1 MEKMKTTIAFDKNI
15 ENPLCIV
22 QNTNK
27 TVRPEIGESTS
38 KSQ

>member
-15 ENPLCIV
+15 ENPLRIV

-27 TVRPEIGESTS
+27 AVRSEIGKTTP

>member
-1 MEKMKTTIAFDKNI
+1 MKTTIAFDKNI
-15 ENPLCIV
+15 ENQLRVI

-27 TVRPEIGESTS
+27 AVRPEIGETIPNKG